1 MLPVFYHGLV
11 VQLGCMPAD
20 FWINK
25 SLHEEYVSF
34 RGEIE
39 AGLSEI
45 FGMAHQALTP
55 EVQVFTPRTI
65 YRASNSMNAA
75 FAGFAGKL
83 LGRDDFARPYR
94 GTEFEAVST
103 DLRKL
108 NTADHGYRGD
118 RDATDA
124 WAGELGVAGWYEWR
138 QA

>member
-65 YRASNSMNAA
+65 YRASNSMNSAA
-75 FAGFAGKL
+75 TTSP
-83 LGRDDFARPYR
+83 GRTVGRNSKPSAP
-94 GTEFEAVST
+94 T
-103 DLRKL
+103 
-108 NTADHGYRGD
+108 
-118 RDATDA
+118 
-124 WAGELGVAGWYEWR
+124 YES
-138 QA
+138 